1 MLCCLKTQQKDRSLS
16 RHEYLT
22 VLCIEQKHATVTEV
36 FNLFRLK
43 LQKEIANQ
51 RKGEGEE
58 EAELKKS
65 CIVARKSALISII
78 FRELQ
83 TEHPSL

>member
-51 RKGEGEE
+51 RKGEE

>member
-1 MLCCLKTQQKDRSLS
+1 MTK
-16 RHEYLT
+16 
-22 VLCIEQKHATVTEV
+22 V

-43 LQKEIANQ
+43 LQKVIALQ
-51 RKGEGEE
+51 RKCEE

-65 CIVARKSALISII
+65 WIVARKSALISII

-83 TEHPSL
+83 TEHPYL

>member
-51 RKGEGEE
+51 RKGEGE
-58 EAELKKS
+58 AELKKS